1 MKDNLKNCETNYNLD
16 QELVKLRF
24 LFMRTVSEI
33 WKSESKKVSETE
45 HSSEGKIYYDF
56 IDKINRVE
64 KSELF
69 DVLESLLS
77 IGQAHGWTSTLN
89 KLKSEL
95 ENFTTQSKSF
105 SRAELVSII
114 EKQEIEKELRNTL
127 INRTLRHLDEKIG
140 YNLREFNKSIT
151 QMSNERLTKLISLI
165 KKNGHLRGFIESLNP
180 LNIQRY
186 FFCAF
191 KEYTPFANFGIQI
204 IKPTARWNYYGDNQ
218 WTKPNTEALY
228 ISIPSNIK
236 SQELA
241 GNDQNYE
248 EFNYEFDKA
257 EILTQYYQNFP
268 SFFGKTSDLVSI
280 DVASENNEVIE
291 RSVNSFYNDRKFKI
305 SLNEKPFTPKFDDT
319 TLEVYTG
326 KNLQTNPSGNDYDL
340 GLSQN
345 TFLGFG
351 AVLMKMI
358 SILWE
363 NEDLRDKLDYAQ
375 RMKNETSLLCG
386 LDSVSSI
393 HELNYILSSFVSHE
407 KVAELHAFNLKYDN
421 ELKAIFMQHFDYE
434 CPWVFNIR
442 LLSPDVDTYKLDDL
456 SSVYD
461 NNMSILNL
469 TTIEVPHTPDQ
480 KDISSVTMALARYNA
495 TGPAY
500 PFSCS

>member
-1 MKDNLKNCETNYNLD
+1 MKTESYEFKQSNYTLE

-24 LFMRTVSEI
+24 LYMRLVSEVWRSDANKI
-33 WKSESKKVSETE
+33 VTEKTVDSSNIYIKFKVS
-45 HSSEGKIYYDF
+45 SSSLTPANIVSIFSSYKTQNVLDKKQV
-56 IDKINRVE
+56 IDLVSAVE
-64 KSELF
+64 KTNCISHDTFIEAIDNFDLSAPLKKDIRDTTHKIITSKTAQLLRQFNDDLSTLNVEGFKLLVSELKQLGELRGF
-69 DVLESLLS
+69 LESL
-77 IGQAHGWTSTLN
+77 
-89 KLKSEL
+89 EP
-95 ENFTTQSKSF
+95 F
-105 SRAELVSII
+105 
-114 EKQEIEKELRNTL
+114 
-127 INRTLRHLDEKIG
+127 
-140 YNLREFNKSIT
+140 
-151 QMSNERLTKLISLI
+151 
-165 KKNGHLRGFIESLNP
+165 
-180 LNIQRY
+180 NIQRY
-186 FFCAF
+186 FFCIF
-191 KEYTPFANFGIQI
+191 GEYTSFSNFGIQI

-228 ISIPSNIK
+228 ISIPSNINK
-236 SQELA
+236 KVLSRQRAGYNTFDYEL
-241 GNDQNYE
+241 
-248 EFNYEFDKA
+248 DKA
-257 EILTQYYQNFP
+257 AILTQYYQNFP
-268 SFFGKTSDLVSI
+268 SFFGKTSDAVSKRI
-280 DVASENNEVIE
+280 THNINHL
-291 RSVNSFYNDRKFKI
+291 NSKPSTQIVPNDKFQI
-305 SLNEKPFTPKFDDT
+305 KFLKNDYLTKFNDT
-319 TLEVYTG
+319 TLKPFPEH
-326 KNLQTNPSGNDYDL
+326 NLGTAPAGNDYDL
-340 GLSQN
+340 GLSQD
-345 TFLGFG
+345 TFLSFG
-351 AVLMKMI
+351 AVLMKVI
-358 SILWE
+358 SALWD
-363 NEDLRDKLDYAQ
+363 NEDLRMKLDYAQ